1 MLSPH
6 AGAMSSGAQA
16 AGPKIPLPESL
27 QEVEW
32 IQALTQNPYFAAGF
46 GLVGVGAVMSFL
58 RTSSSS
64 IQEAARRRMLV
75 SLEIPSQDY
84 SYTWVMQWLVQKRA
98 QGVRKAG
105 GAGWHHR
112 GVQTTYTKDAAGRAS
127 ASFDFVPSPGRHWIH
142 LGGLNFLRVE
152 RERET
157 KTVDMSTGTPWETL
171 TLTTLSWPYGPK
183 LFSQILND
191 AKDMAMSKEEGRTV
205 IYNAMAHEWRP
216 FGNPKQI
223 RPFNSVILHE
233 STGEEIA
240 ADVEDFL
247 QSQKWYLERGVPY
260 RRGYLLH
267 GPPGCG
273 KSSYVLALSG
283 ALRYS
288 ICVLNLGD
296 PSLTDDRLQHLLA
309 VAPPRTIILIEDI
322 DQASSVQVERDGP
335 YAGSTRVT
343 FSGLLNALDG
353 VTATE
358 ERLVFMTTNKYNTLP
373 PALIRPGRVDMK
385 IYIGLAS
392 RDQFSRMFSRFYPDA
407 SKELETRFCDGFEN
421 TGLSMAELQ
430 GYFLYFKDSPE
441 RAVESI
447 DMYLHK
453 TKNPQGKNA
462 ASTTTDPEGGATT
475 E

>member
-1 MLSPH
+1 MLPPH
-6 AGAMSSGAQA
+6 AGAMSSGAQP
-16 AGPKIPLPESL
+16 GPKIPLPESL

-32 IQALTQNPYFAAGF
+32 INALQQNPYFTAGF

-58 RTSSSS
+58 RMSSSS
-64 IQEAARRRMLV
+64 IQEVARRRALV

-84 SYTWVMQWLVQKRA
+84 SYTWVMQWLVHQRA
-98 QGVRKAG
+98 QGLGKAG
-105 GAGWHHR
+105 GGGWHHR
-112 GVQTTYTKDAAGRAS
+112 GVQTTYTKDAAGRAT

-157 KTVDMSTGTPWETL
+157 KTVDLSTGTPWETL

-183 LFSQILND
+183 LFTQILND
-191 AKDMAMSKEEGRTV
+191 AKEMAMGKEEGRTV
-205 IYNAMAHEWRP
+205 IYNPMGHEWRP

-223 RPFNSVILHE
+223 RPFTSVILDGT
-233 STGEEIA
+233 TGEEIA
-240 ADVEDFL
+240 ADVRDFL
-247 QSQKWYLERGVPY
+247 QSQNWYLDRGVPY

-288 ICVLNLGD
+288 ICVLSLGD

-309 VAPPRTIILIEDI
+309 VVPPQTIILIEDI
-322 DQASSVQVERDGP
+322 DQAASVQAEREDGP
-335 YAGSTRVT
+335 FAGSTRVT

-358 ERLVFMTTNKYNTLP
+358 ERLVFMTTNKYSTLP

-392 RDQFSRMFSRFYPDA
+392 RNQFSRMFRRFYPD
-407 SKELETRFCDGFEN
+407 SSEELETTFCDKFEN
-421 TGLSMAELQ
+421 AGVSMAELQ
-430 GYFLYFKDSPE
+430 GYFLFFKDSPE
-441 RAVESI
+441 MAVESI
-447 DMYLHK
+447 EAYLDS
-453 TKNPQGKNA
+453 TRNPKGKKV
-462 ASTTTDPEGGATT
+462 TTTEPKKSEEKT